1 VNSGIRDEADERD
14 PEEAEAEKSQV
25 SKHGS
30 LNSRS
35 GMVPKKGRAV
45 QHRQSLKRQGIVA
58 CPARPCRVY
67 PAVARLAEIDKPV
80 SLHSLRRS
88 YVDCALCRRGLC
100 SPFSS

>member
-1 VNSGIRDEADERD
+1 MQDEADERD
-14 PEEAEAEKSQV
+14 PEKAEAEKSQV
-25 SKHGS
+25 STHGS
-30 LNSRS
+30 LNRRS
-35 GMVPKKGRAV
+35 GMVPKKGGAV

-58 CPARPCRVY
+58 CPARPYRVY

-88 YVDCALCRRGLC
+88 YVDCALCRRSPC

>member
-1 VNSGIRDEADERD
+1 MQDEADERA

-35 GMVPKKGRAV
+35 GMVPKKGGAV
-45 QHRQSLKRQGIVA
+45 QHRQVPKRQGNVA
-58 CPARPCRVY
+58 CPARPCRAY

-80 SLHSLRRS
+80 SLHSLRHSFGDR
-88 YVDCALCRRGLC
+88 VLRRRGLC

>member
-1 VNSGIRDEADERD
+1 MQDEADERD

-35 GMVPKKGRAV
+35 GMVPKKGGAV
-45 QHRQSLKRQGIVA
+45 QHRQVPKRQGIVA
-58 CPARPCRVY
+58 CPARPCRAY

-80 SLHSLRRS
+80 SLHSLRHSFGDR
-88 YVDCALCRRGLC
+88 ALRRRGLC

>member
-1 VNSGIRDEADERD
+1 MQDEADERD
-14 PEEAEAEKSQV
+14 PKEAEAEKSQV

-35 GMVPKKGRAV
+35 GMVPKKGGAV
-45 QHRQSLKRQGIVA
+45 QHRQVPKRQGIVA
-58 CPARPCRVY
+58 CPARPCRAY

-80 SLHSLRRS
+80 SLHSLRHSFGDR
-88 YVDCALCRRGLC
+88 VLRRRGLC